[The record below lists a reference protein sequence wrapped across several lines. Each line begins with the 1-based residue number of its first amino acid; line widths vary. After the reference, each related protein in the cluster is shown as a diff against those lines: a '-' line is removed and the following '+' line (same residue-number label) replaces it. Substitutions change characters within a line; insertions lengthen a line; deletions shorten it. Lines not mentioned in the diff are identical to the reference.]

1 MGDKLKTELTPYEKF
16 KLYLISNN
24 LDVELAEP
32 VRLAPSIL
40 SYPWDDLCVILTMF
54 GKEFRN
60 KNTTILVKPIIYNA
74 VKFQAAKQNMYINEY
89 INNLF
94 ATQCADTIRREI
106 EIRVKHLAL
115 RLEAINDS

>member
-1 MGDKLKTELTPYEKF
+1 MKTELTPYEKF
-16 KLYLISNN
+16 KIYLISNN

-40 SYPWDDLCVILTMF
+40 SYSWDDLCVILTMF
-54 GKEFRN
+54 GKEFQN

-94 ATQCADTIRREI
+94 AMQCTDTIRREI